1 MKKLA
6 ASLTLGALLF
16 AACGGGSTPDSMST
30 EDGDHGAG
38 AAACSS
44 SGTSLSVTTKDTKF
58 DKECLAVD
66 AGQAFTIELINQDD
80 FPHNVSIYKDPENKD
95 RIYEGKPLAEGMKTV
110 TYEVPAISEKGTYH
124 FMCDIH
130 PEMEGTFVVS

>member
-30 EDGDHGAG
+30 EGGDHGG
-38 AAACSS
+38 AAACSP
-44 SGTSLSVTTKDTKF
+44 SGTSLSVTTKETKF
-58 DKECLAVD
+58 DKECLAVE

-80 FPHNVSIYKDPENKD
+80 FPHNVSIYKDPDNKE
-95 RIYEGKPLAEGMKTV
+95 RIFEGKTLAEGMKTV
-110 TYEVPAISEKGTYH
+110 TYNVPAIAEKGTYH